1 MEKEKELWSAAVSL
15 FEGDQEAAE
24 DWLHHPLPALGG
36 VPPIQAP
43 LEMVL
48 DLIGRL
54 EHGVFI

>member
-1 MEKEKELWSAAVSL
+1 M